1 MNTEIKGKNLIRNL
15 LKTTS
20 IITLLS
26 LVTLSFN
33 VNAARNY
40 ENTWFEIEVILF
52 SQIDDKSKLQ
62 EAFPESSK
70 VKTPSSVIDL
80 LGPYLDPNIS
90 DLKNRLPVC
99 SDYTNISELDVLNNS
114 FTLNYLNFDEQVAK
128 DVENNFYIFSQIQN
142 ILEEVKQTV
151 TEQESAFP
159 ITSADY
165 NLTGSNALEPIIESN
180 VQKNFR
186 FTQVS
191 LPQEFCKIP
200 ESFFF
205 EYKKENPNFYY
216 NGPAQNNIPS
226 LISGEEDFTTDQPYL
241 LNEESL
247 QLHDIVKQ
255 LKRSRNFKPLL
266 HLGWRQVTKG
276 PKEAIP
282 LKLYAGENLIQPYNQ
297 ALADYQRTTQNALTI
312 QESNQLVEAQVLA
325 FQYDQNTGNEII
337 TEINDSNLN
346 EERKLKAL
354 QNQITDVLLQA
365 KEIEPEL
372 SSLLAEINSGPDE
385 LVTPVVNPLLTDIE
399 SVTKQQLIEP
409 IKPPQNW
416 TIEGLLKVEVEHF
429 LHITAD
435 FNVINMSLSEQATKQ
450 LTSTEPI
457 MLKSIRLEQNKRV
470 RSKEI
475 HYFDHPYMGIIVQIR
490 RHEQIPLVE
499 EIKDDQ
505 VLNPID
511 N

>member
-20 IITLLS
+20 IITLLP
-26 LVTLSFN
+26 LITLSFN

-70 VKTPSSVIDL
+70 IKTPSAVIDL

-99 SDYTNISELDVLNNS
+99 SDHKNTSEFNVLNNN
-114 FTLNYLNFDEQVAK
+114 FTLNYLTFDKQVFE
-128 DVENNFYIFSQIQN
+128 DIENNFYIFSQTQN

-151 TEQESAFP
+151 VEQNSTEQS
-159 ITSADY
+159 ITEE
-165 NLTGSNALEPIIESN
+165 NTLEPIIESN
-180 VQKNFR
+180 EQQDYR

-205 EYKKENPNFYY
+205 EYKKENPNYYY
-216 NGPAQNNIPS
+216 NGPTQNNVPNV
-226 LISGEEDFTTDQPYL
+226 ISGEEDLTTNQPYL

-247 QLHDIVKQ
+247 QLQDIVKQ

-266 HLGWRQVTKG
+266 HLGWRQITKG

-297 ALADYQRTTQNALTI
+297 ALANYQRTTQNVLTI
-312 QESNQLVEAQVLA
+312 QKSNQLIEAQTLA
-325 FQYDQNTGNEII
+325 HQYDQNTANETV
-337 TEINDSNLN
+337 TEINDSILDK
-346 EERKLKAL
+346 ERELEAL
-354 QNQITDVLLQA
+354 QNRINEVLLQA

-372 SSLLAEINSGPDE
+372 SSLLAELNSGPDE
-385 LVTPVVNPLLTDIE
+385 LVTPVITPLLTDIE

-416 TIEGLLKVEVEHF
+416 TIEGLLKIEVEHF

-457 MLKSIRLEQNKRV
+457 ELKSIRLEQNKRV

-475 HYFDHPYMGIIVQIR
+475 HYFDHPYMGMIVQIR

-499 EIKDDQ
+499 EVEDVQ
-505 VLNPID
+505 LLNPID
-511 N
+511 NQPPE